1 MLLMVWARGG
11 GGGEAISRMTE
22 DAKKTTGLWK
32 DSYLA
37 YIPLLGAAL
46 ALTFD
51 VGYFFALNLSFF
63 TLFSLSEHILFAI
76 QAFPIAL
83 GIILFS
89 LITAG
94 IFLNLP
100 FPQTPSPVPPS
111 KQLHG
116 LQLIIAVAFLTL
128 LAAGLIFL
136 LFYLLYS
143 TPIMT
148 PLTIEIL
155 MGLGG
160 LAFIND
166 PYRRAFIATVAV
178 LFLLTFSFFVG
189 YLFAASATTA
199 APNNLFQLGIG
210 TINLKNGTLITGRII
225 GSGDRGVLIYDPA
238 SNRLRF
244 LLLEGIQSIE
254 AQPREAR

>member
-1 MLLMVWARGG
+1 
-11 GGGEAISRMTE
+11 MTE

-89 LITAG
+89 LAAAD

-100 FPQTPSPVPPS
+100 FLWQTPPPVPPS

-116 LQLIIAVAFLTL
+116 LQLIIAVAFLTI
-128 LAAGLIFL
+128 LAAGLMSL
-136 LFYLLYS
+136 LLYLLYS
-143 TPIMT
+143 TPIIT

-160 LAFIND
+160 LVFIND

-189 YLFAASATTA
+189 YLFAASATTTA
-199 APNNLFQLGIG
+199 APNSLFQLGIG
-210 TINLKNGTLITGRII
+210 TINLKMVR
-225 GSGDRGVLIYDPA
+225 
-238 SNRLRF
+238 
-244 LLLEGIQSIE
+244 
-254 AQPREAR
+254 

>member
-1 MLLMVWARGG
+1 
-11 GGGEAISRMTE
+11 
-22 DAKKTTGLWK
+22 
-32 DSYLA
+32 
-37 YIPLLGAAL
+37 
-46 ALTFD
+46 
-51 VGYFFALNLSFF
+51 
-63 TLFSLSEHILFAI
+63 
-76 QAFPIAL
+76 
-83 GIILFS
+83 
-89 LITAG
+89 
-94 IFLNLP
+94 
-100 FPQTPSPVPPS
+100 
-111 KQLHG
+111 
-116 LQLIIAVAFLTL
+116 
-128 LAAGLIFL
+128 
-136 LFYLLYS
+136 
-143 TPIMT
+143 
-148 PLTIEIL
+148 

-160 LAFIND
+160 LVFIND

-225 GSGDRGVLIYDPA
+225 RSGDRGVLIYDPA